1 MQKQALALGSRN
13 RRIPLNIHHTIAAVS
28 TPYGRGGIA
37 VIRISG
43 DEALEIAGKLFRPAN
58 GGELFG
64 VQANH
69 TVWGHIYYQEE
80 QIDDGVAAVWRAPHS
95 YTGEDTVEI
104 SCHGGIYLTQKVLE
118 AAFLCGAVP
127 AEGGEFTRRAFL
139 NGKIGLAQAEA
150 VMDLIDAETFEQIR
164 LANSGVRGIL
174 SDKVREL
181 YEEIEQAVS
190 SIYAYMDYPDE
201 DLTVFTAQ
209 ELTAILQKEEREL
222 SALCESYQQ
231 GRTVREGIR
240 TALIGKPNTG
250 KSSLLNALSGKDRAI
265 VTEIAGTTRDVIE
278 ETVNVGR
285 LLLRIADTAGIRS
298 SDDPIETIGVQ
309 RSLEELEKAELVL
322 AVFDNRAFDDE
333 DRALCARLKTY
344 SGPIIA
350 VFNKKDLGEADFP
363 EIDVS
368 FASSVRISAKTGEGI
383 EELKQTLEALFFSGQ
398 ISYDTQAMV
407 ANARQYAAVCA
418 AHQHISDALKA
429 LEAGYSQD
437 IAGLDM
443 EQALTALGEL
453 DGREVSE
460 GIVDSIFHR
469 FCVGK

>member
-1 MQKQALALGSRN
+1 M
-13 RRIPLNIHHTIAAVS
+13 
-28 TPYGRGGIA
+28 
-37 VIRISG
+37 
-43 DEALEIAGKLFRPAN
+43 
-58 GGELFG
+58 
-64 VQANH
+64 
-69 TVWGHIYYQEE
+69 
-80 QIDDGVAAVWRAPHS
+80 
-95 YTGEDTVEI
+95 
-104 SCHGGIYLTQKVLE
+104 
-118 AAFLCGAVP
+118 
-127 AEGGEFTRRAFL
+127 
-139 NGKIGLAQAEA
+139 
-150 VMDLIDAETFEQIR
+150 
-164 LANSGVRGIL
+164 
-174 SDKVREL
+174 
-181 YEEIEQAVS
+181 
-190 SIYAYMDYPDE
+190 
-201 DLTVFTAQ
+201 
-209 ELTAILQKEEREL
+209 
-222 SALCESYQQ
+222 
-231 GRTVREGIR
+231 
-240 TALIGKPNTG
+240 
-250 KSSLLNALSGKDRAI
+250 
-265 VTEIAGTTRDVIE
+265 
-278 ETVNVGR
+278 GR